1 MGRRPKWGRAINGV
15 LLLNKDTGM
24 TSNTALQQAKR
35 LFFAKRAG
43 HTGSLDPLATGVLPI
58 CFGEA
63 TKFSQHLL
71 DADKRYLSTYR
82 LGVRTDTSDCDGE
95 IVERRPATHITQA
108 MIEAIL
114 PEFRGDI
121 TQVPSIYS
129 ALKYQGKPLYKWAR
143 EGLEIPPEARKS
155 RDLSIYDYQIV
166 AFRPAGAN
174 KGSSVDEDAYCPE
187 VDVLVHCSKGTY
199 IRTLAEDLGER
210 LGCGAHVIKLHRQ
223 AAGPFSDIDAINL
236 ATLGAARGES
246 DPELLDH
253 YLKPMDATI
262 QDIPRVEIT
271 DDMGAYFNQGQP
283 VMSVE
288 AYRSAKEGGMVRVCL
303 EDGQFLGVGEL
314 HEGNIAPKRI
324 VNY

>member
-15 LLLNKDTGM
+15 LLLSKDTGM
-24 TSNTALQQAKR
+24 TSNFALQQAKR

-82 LGVRTDTSDCDGE
+82 LGVRTDTSDCDGDV
-95 IVERRPATHITQA
+95 VERRDATHITQA
-108 MIEAIL
+108 MIEALL
-114 PEFRGDI
+114 PKFRGEI

-143 EGLEIPPEARKS
+143 EGVEPPPEARKS
-155 RDLSIYDYQIV
+155 RELSIYDYQIV
-166 AFRPAGAN
+166 AFREAGAN
-174 KGSSVDEDAYCPE
+174 LGSCADEDDYCPE

-199 IRTLAEDLGER
+199 IRTLAEDLGES
-210 LGCGAHVIKLHRQ
+210 LACGAHVIKLHRQ
-223 AAGPFSDIDAINL
+223 VAGPFSDSSVISL
-236 ATLGAARGES
+236 ATLAATRGES

-253 YLKPMDATI
+253 YLQPMDATI
-262 QDIPRVEIT
+262 QDIPKVEIT
-271 DDMGAYFNQGQP
+271 DVMGTYFNQGQP

-288 AYRSAKEGGMVRVCL
+288 AYRSVKEGGMVRVYL
-303 EDGQFLGVGEL
+303 ENGRCLGVGEL
-314 HEGNIAPKRI
+314 NDGNIAPKRI